1 MCKPFKRKKRKVH
14 QFIKRAGCTDGHH
27 LISSSKGGESL
38 DSNML
43 RIDAY
48 RHDAWHILFGHQT
61 INEIVELLKNYKS
74 GKEFLRT
81 INNYYKHQAYRLLLG
96 KKTIEEVIVLMLRIK
111 SIKKAQAQ
119 RLFIMFKSAK
129 LSKLS
134 KAA

>member
-1 MCKPFKRKKRKVH
+1 
-14 QFIKRAGCTDGHH
+14 
-27 LISSSKGGESL
+27 
-38 DSNML
+38 
-43 RIDAY
+43 
-48 RHDAWHILFGHQT
+48 
-61 INEIVELLKNYKS
+61 
-74 GKEFLRT
+74 
-81 INNYYKHQAYRLLLG
+81 LG